1 MATNF
6 QKKDIAKILSDKTG
20 YPVIYSKKL
29 IDDLINL
36 SIDLVNENT
45 LNFKNF
51 GTFRILKKKERIGR
65 NPKTKEKKII
75 SERKVVLFK
84 PSKDFKKFINEN
96 VR

>member
-65 NPKTKEKKII
+65 NPKTKEAFNI
-75 SERKVVLFK
+75 SARKVLIFK
-84 PSKDFKKFINEN
+84 TSKQLLLKINN
-96 VR
+96 N